1 MKSFQE
7 LGIID
12 PLQRAIEEIGF
23 ENPMP
28 VQEAVIPYLIGEDI
42 DLIALA
48 QTGTGKTAAFGLPLL
63 QKIAVCNI
71 APNSKSPA
79 ALVLSPTR
87 ELCLQITNDLI
98 SYSKYLDKISVVP
111 VYGGA
116 SIEVQIKSLKRGVSV
131 VVATPGR
138 LVDLLNRGAITLQDT
153 HTVVLDE
160 ADEMLNMGFMESLNE
175 ILSHVPDERHMLLFS
190 ATMPKEIGSI
200 AKSYMHNFKEIVVG
214 SRNTAN
220 ANIKHQYYLV
230 AARHKYL
237 ALKRIVDY
245 YPEVY
250 GIVFCRTRAETQD
263 IADKLIQD
271 GYNADALHGELSQ
284 AQRDYVMQKFRI
296 GHIRLL
302 IATDVAAR
310 GLDVDNLTHVIH
322 YGLPDEAESYTHR
335 SGRTAR
341 AGRTGLSIAIC
352 HSREKSKIKNIEKVI
367 GREIER
373 QFLPNGMQVC
383 EKQLYNLANRIENE
397 VPEENSEGIEA
408 IMPGIIRKL
417 DWIEREDLIRRIV
430 SMEFSKLLD
439 YYRTTPEIDEADLR
453 GRIPHEKGEG
463 KRDRKNARAEEGMKR
478 LRINFGKSDK
488 LFPDKL
494 IELVNRCCPG
504 TRIKIG
510 KIDLFARFAFFDVE
524 ENEADTVINSM
535 NDYEVGGR
543 LINVEYANE
552 DSGREEGRR
561 RKSGRNGKREFRDRD
576 FSFAPPRNSRKD
588 RKKRADKKGS
598 KKGDKKKPFYE
609 KFSK

>member
-1 MKSFQE
+1 M
-7 LGIID
+7 
-12 PLQRAIEEIGF
+12 GF

-63 QKIAVCNI
+63 QKIVVSGAK
-71 APNSKSPA
+71 PNSKSPA

-98 SYSKYLDKISVVP
+98 NYSKYLDDISVVP

-116 SIEVQIKSLKRGVSV
+116 SIETQIRSLKRGVSV

-138 LVDLLNRGAITLQDT
+138 LVDLLQRGAVTLQDT

-160 ADEMLNMGFMESLNE
+160 ADEMLNMGFLESLNE
-175 ILSHVPDERHMLLFS
+175 ILSHVPEERHMLLFS

-200 AKSYMHNFKEIVVG
+200 AKSYMHDFKEIVVG

-237 ALKRIVDY
+237 ALKRIADY
-245 YPEVY
+245 YPDIY
-250 GIVFCRTRAETQD
+250 GIVFCRTRAETQE

-271 GYNADALHGELSQ
+271 GYNADSLHGDLSQ

-296 GHIRLL
+296 GNIKLL

-352 HSREKSKIKNIEKVI
+352 HSREKGKLKSIEKVI
-367 GREIER
+367 GREFER

-383 EKQLYNLANRIENE
+383 EKQMFNLAHRIENE
-397 VPEENSEGIEA
+397 VPEENSHIEA
-408 IMPGIIRKL
+408 ILPGIVRKL
-417 DWIEREDLIRRIV
+417 DWIDREDLIKRIV
-430 SMEFSKLLD
+430 SMEFSRFFE
-439 YYRTTPEIDEADLR
+439 YYRNTPEIDEADSR
-453 GRIPHEKGEG
+453 GKIPHEKGES
-463 KRDRKNARAEEGMKR
+463 KRDRKNAKAEEGMKR
-478 LRINFGKSDK
+478 LRINFGKADK

-494 IELVNRCCPG
+494 IELINRCCPG
-504 TRIKIG
+504 TRINIG
-510 KIDLFARFAFFDVE
+510 KIDLFPRYAFFDVDE
-524 ENEADTVINSM
+524 DQAHIVVESM
-535 NDYEVGGR
+535 NDFEVSGR
-543 LINVEYANE
+543 LINVEYAE
-552 DSGREEGRR
+552 EASGNRGGRR
-561 RKSGRNGKREFRDRD
+561 RSKRGGKKEFNDRN
-576 FSFAPPRNSRKD
+576 FSFAPPKNSRRE
-588 RKKRADKKGS
+588 RKRRSEKKSS
-598 KKGDKKKPFYE
+598 KKEEKKHFYDKFKN
-609 KFSK
+609 